1 MTHVATM
8 NQQSDAPGARVL
20 HEDGAFR
27 YEGGDT
33 VPLETVLWM
42 DSTRR
47 LDWVS
52 EDMRAWAY
60 GLRAPAF
67 APTGAPEPAFGLT
80 RNQLVL
86 AVVVAAIALFSVC
99 CGLTTLLLV

>member
-8 NQQSDAPGARVL
+8 NQYSDSPGVRIL
-20 HEDGAFR
+20 YDEPGFR
-27 YEGGDT
+27 YDGGDA

-52 EDMRAWAY
+52 EDIRAWAY
-60 GLRAPAF
+60 GLRTPAF
-67 APTGAPEPAFGLT
+67 APTGSPPLAFGLG
-80 RNQLVL
+80 RNQLLL
-86 AVVVAAIALFSVC
+86 AIVAASIALFSIC
-99 CGLTTLLLV
+99 CGLTTLLLL

>member
-1 MTHVATM
+1 MTHIATM
-8 NQQSDAPGARVL
+8 NEHSDSPGVRIL
-20 HEDGAFR
+20 YEDDAFS
-27 YEGGDT
+27 YDGGSG

-60 GLRAPAF
+60 GLRAPAL
-67 APTGAPEPAFGLT
+67 APRGVPRLAFGLS
-80 RNQLVL
+80 RNELLL
-86 AVVVAAIALFSVC
+86 AVVAASIALFSIC
-99 CGLTTLLLV
+99 CGLTTLLLL

>member
-8 NQQSDAPGARVL
+8 NQYSDSPGVRIVYL
-20 HEDGAFR
+20 DPVFR
-27 YEGGDT
+27 YDGGDV

-52 EDMRAWAY
+52 EDTRTWAY
-60 GLRAPAF
+60 GLRAPAI
-67 APTGAPEPAFGLT
+67 APTGAPPLAFGLS
-80 RNQLVL
+80 RNQLLL
-86 AVVVAAIALFSVC
+86 AIVAASIAIFSIC
-99 CGLTTLLLV
+99 CGLTTLLLL